1 MITSGGGGS
10 GGTGGG
16 RSGSGG
22 GGSGSASGGGRISG
36 GGGGGG
42 GGKGGLGVKEGYLL
56 VHIVEITAAS
66 GQDLGLEGGLSSFTY
81 HHHDITLPP
90 AGGGVTE
97 GASTEGVSIEGVS
110 AQGVGRR
117 VTGGLTSPQ
126 YTYESAPQGGV
137 ILPATLPALRA
148 DDPANG
154 WYTLLCIFTPQGGPQ
169 KWAQG
174 QAQRGAQGEG
184 RVAQVLGQGQG
195 EGRVVQGQVQGQGQG
210 QGQGVVQ
217 GEVQATVRLQV
228 LRAPTSIQWTPPP
241 PIYIGVPLVIGQGL
255 SPGVGTGLVLGQ
267 GSGSGLGLGAGMGG
281 IGSGSGVELTRLTR
295 QPTPTTHENNT
306 FEKTPFSP
314 VGAGSTSSTPPHL
327 LALVLRARDR
337 QPALGANAF
346 VKYFFSDGEPIP
358 HGYVFTP
365 AQAGENKKPH

>member
-1 MITSGGGGS
+1 MQRNTISILIPPLHLSRHPSHHSGWPSFTQHHLQEISIVWTAPAPIEYGTPLDPLNCYHATVTPPTPGTLRYYVPSPSMITSGGGGS

-195 EGRVVQGQVQGQGQG
+195 EGRVVQGQVQGQGNFQLIVAGHKIMPEFVNGKHG
-210 QGQGVVQ
+210 QKGQRELEALQEMRKAQRVLAADEAA
-217 GEVQATVRLQV
+217 GEH
-228 LRAPTSIQWTPPP
+228 PF
-241 PIYIGVPLVIGQGL
+241 
-255 SPGVGTGLVLGQ
+255 GTG
-267 GSGSGLGLGAGMGG
+267 
-281 IGSGSGVELTRLTR
+281 
-295 QPTPTTHENNT
+295 
-306 FEKTPFSP
+306 
-314 VGAGSTSSTPPHL
+314 
-327 LALVLRARDR
+327 
-337 QPALGANAF
+337 
-346 VKYFFSDGEPIP
+346 
-358 HGYVFTP
+358 
-365 AQAGENKKPH
+365 